1 MHGDRP
7 HQLLASLLNSSRARQ
22 SILEA
27 RPQDGNMVTDH
38 ETLLKYSGI
47 FTQNFNT
54 SESQTGC
61 NAIND
66 FLPKLN
72 IPEIPPELKT
82 RLDDSTSQSEVS
94 LATASMQSGKCPGPD
109 GFPSEF
115 LIRAL
120 HYCLR
125 SLV

>member
-27 RPQDGNMVTDH
+27 RQQDGNMVTDH
-38 ETLLKYSGI
+38 ENINEVFRDFYSEL
-47 FTQNFNT
+47 NT

-72 IPEIPPELKT
+72 IPEIPPELKKGWMT
-82 RLDDSTSQSEVS
+82 LPLSQ
-94 LATASMQSGKCPGPD
+94 K
-109 GFPSEF
+109 FP
-115 LIRAL
+115 
-120 HYCLR
+120 
-125 SLV
+125 